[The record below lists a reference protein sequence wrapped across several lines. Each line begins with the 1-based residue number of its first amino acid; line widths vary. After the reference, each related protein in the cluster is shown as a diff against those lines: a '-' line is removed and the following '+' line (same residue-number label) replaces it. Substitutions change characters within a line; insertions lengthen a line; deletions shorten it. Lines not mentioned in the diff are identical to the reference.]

1 MPAHARQRARRCVR
15 AVGDGLRRIRALLT
29 MAALPAEPFK
39 PASVSELHLFL
50 SARAAE
56 VTALD
61 LSGEACRNGVT
72 DAELDVV
79 ARCAQLTSL
88 ALGCYNEIQYE

>member
-1 MPAHARQRARRCVR
+1 MLC
-15 AVGDGLRRIRALLT
+15 ALFVHVK
-29 MAALPAEPFK
+29 MAALLPAEPFK
-39 PASVSELHLFL
+39 PASVGELREFL

-61 LSGEACRNGVT
+61 LSGEVCRNDVT

-88 ALGCYNEIQYE
+88 ALGCYDENKYG